1 MIRKS
6 LLAACLMTS
15 ALADAQTMQE
25 QLNNLNAAQNQI
37 QAAEQAR
44 QADMARQQYEAQQQA
59 EKRAAQQRAQQQKA
73 QAEQRAQQQER
84 EAKAEQAVRERKYEQ
99 QKDKEREQAYQDK
112 LRQQEL
118 EAREADLAMKKAKA
132 KRADDFAQQELNRE
146 KAKTDVIQSEADA
159 TRNLSEGGKNLLTG
173 QGQGAANANSGWFK

>member
-1 MIRKS
+1 MIKRLIVS
-6 LLAACLMTS
+6 TCLLFGTVAI
-15 ALADAQTMQE
+15 AQTQQE

-44 QADMARQQYEAQQQA
+44 QAEMARQQYEAQQQA

-73 QAEQRAQQQER
+73 QAEQRALQQER
-84 EAKAEQAVRERKYEQ
+84 EARAEQAARERQYEQ

-112 LRQQEL
+112 LRQQVL
-118 EAREADLAMKKAKA
+118 EARDAELAMKKAKA
-132 KRADDFAQQELNRE
+132 KRADDFAEQELNRE

-159 TRNLSEGGKNLLTG
+159 TRNISEGGKNLLTG
-173 QGQGAANANSGWFK
+173 QGQGAAKANSGWFK